1 MRSISG
7 TFTYLS
13 LSISGLIA
21 SGFILGGLF
30 VIARA
35 MQFTTTTAGFL
46 LLIVGLWG
54 MLATVRQLLIIRKY
68 ADMPRHA
75 WKRGET

>member
-1 MRSISG
+1 MRSIRG

-21 SGFILGGLF
+21 ASFILGGLYMI
-30 VIARA
+30 VRA
-35 MQFTTTTAGFL
+35 MQFTGTAAGFF

-54 MLATVRQLLIIRKY
+54 MLETIRQLLIVKKF

-75 WKRGET
+75 WKRREG